1 MLDNHIV
8 KFSSIY
14 IKKKLEMRSQLIEKK
29 ISNLLFNIIK
39 YYKIANIA

>member
-8 KFSSIY
+8 KFSSIK
-14 IKKKLEMRSQLIEKK
+14 KKKLKMKSQLIEKK